1 MAEIKEKKHTS
12 LGLYVH
18 VPFCKSRCAYCDFY
32 RFAPCVASS
41 KSQDVRSVPAGTVAP
56 WTPPLLDGYV
66 DALVGEMAFRAHNP
80 FASLAADVLVST
92 IYFGGGTPSVL
103 RPEHWDRIFATLRE
117 NFRIAADAEI
127 TAELN
132 PDDVSPLLAQHLL
145 RLGVNRVSLGL
156 QSLHDA
162 TLRLLGR
169 RHDANRARE
178 AVHILYNE
186 GFRNISIDLI
196 YGLPTQSLADFRSDL
211 DAALAPPVTHLSAYA
226 LSVEEGTEMARRV
239 AQGEWYPANDELYLK
254 MYEALLDTME
264 EAAWEHYEISNFA
277 LPGFRSRHNSSYWKQ
292 RPYLG
297 LGPAA
302 ASYDG
307 HRERR
312 VNVPDLMAYIASR
325 GTDVEAEVEHLS
337 DTTLYNELLL
347 TRLRTSDGLPLG
359 ILATDDRQHLLREA
373 QPHIQRGALGAS
385 SDTLRL
391 TRRGLFVS
399 DDIISD
405 LMRL

>member
-1 MAEIKEKKHTS
+1 M
-12 LGLYVH
+12 
-18 VPFCKSRCAYCDFY
+18 
-32 RFAPCVASS
+32 
-41 KSQDVRSVPAGTVAP
+41 RSVPAGVVAP

-80 FASLAADVLVST
+80 FASLAADVLLST

-103 RPEHWDRIFATLRE
+103 RPEHWGRIFATLRE

-132 PDDVSPLLAQHLL
+132 PDDVSPLLAQHIL

-196 YGLPTQSLADFRSDL
+196 YGLPGQSLDDFRSDL
-211 DAALAPPVTHLSAYA
+211 VEALMLPVTHMSAYA
-226 LSVEEGTEMARRV
+226 LSVEAGTEMERRV
-239 AQGEWYPANDELYLK
+239 SSGEWHPAGDELALS
-254 MYEALLDTME
+254 MYKELLREMQMQG
-264 EAAWEHYEISNFA
+264 WEHYEISNFA
-277 LPGFRSRHNSSYWKQ
+277 RPGFRSRHNSSYWTQ
-292 RPYLG
+292 TPYLG

-307 HRERR
+307 QRERR
-312 VNVPDLMAYIASR
+312 LNVPDLPAYVASR
-325 GTDVEAEVEHLS
+325 GMNVPAETEQLS
-337 DTTLYNELLL
+337 DDMLFNELLL
-347 TRLRTSDGLPLG
+347 TRLRTSDGLPLRLLSDADRRRL
-359 ILATDDRQHLLREA
+359 LADAAPHL
-373 QPHIQRGALGAS
+373 QRGTLRTDA
-385 SDTLRL
+385 DTLQL
-391 TRRGLFVS
+391 TPSGLFVS

-405 LMRL
+405 LMRV

>member
-32 RFAPCVASS
+32 RFAPCTASS
-41 KSQDVRSVPAGTVAP
+41 KAQDVRSVPAGVVAP
-56 WTPPLLDGYV
+56 WTSSLLDGYV

-117 NFRIAADAEI
+117 NFRIAPDAEI

-211 DAALAPPVTHLSAYA
+211 DAALALPVTHLSAYA

-239 AQGEWYPANDELYLK
+239 AQGEWHPANDELSLK
-254 MYEALLDTME
+254 MYDALLDTME

-277 LPGFRSRHNSSYWKQ
+277 LPGFRSRHNSSYWTQ

-373 QPHIQRGALGAS
+373 QPHIQRSALSVS

>member
-32 RFAPCVASS
+32 RFAPCAASS
-41 KSQDVRSVPAGTVAP
+41 EAQDVRSVPAGVVAP

-132 PDDVSPLLAQHLL
+132 PDDVNPLLAQHLL

-156 QSLHDA
+156 QSLHDE
-162 TLRLLGR
+162 TLRLLNR
-169 RHDANRARE
+169 RHNASCARE

-211 DAALAPPVTHLSAYA
+211 DAALALPVTHMSAYA
-226 LSVEEGTEMARRV
+226 LSVEAGTEMERRV
-239 AQGEWYPANDELYLK
+239 SSGEWHPAGDELALS
-254 MYEALLDTME
+254 MYKELLREMQMQG
-264 EAAWEHYEISNFA
+264 WEHYEISNFA
-277 LPGFRSRHNSSYWKQ
+277 RPGFRSRHNSSYWTQ
-292 RPYLG
+292 TPYLG

-307 HRERR
+307 QRERR
-312 VNVPDLMAYIASR
+312 LNVPDLPAYVASR
-325 GTDVEAEVEHLS
+325 GMNVPAETEQLS
-337 DTTLYNELLL
+337 DDMLFNELLL
-347 TRLRTSDGLPLG
+347 TRLRTSDGLPLRLLSDADRRRL
-359 ILATDDRQHLLREA
+359 LADAAPHL
-373 QPHIQRGALGAS
+373 QRGTLRIDA
-385 SDTLRL
+385 DTLQL
-391 TRRGLFVS
+391 TPSGLFVS

-405 LMRL
+405 LMRV

>member
-18 VPFCKSRCAYCDFY
+18 IPFCKSRCAYCDFY

-41 KSQDVRSVPAGTVAP
+41 ESQDVRSVPAGVVAP

-169 RHDANRARE
+169 RHDAARSRD

-211 DAALAPPVTHLSAYA
+211 DAALALPVTHLSAYA

-239 AQGEWYPANDELYLK
+239 AQGEWHPANDELSLK

-277 LPGFRSRHNSSYWKQ
+277 LPGFRSRHNSSYWTQ

-359 ILATDDRQHLLREA
+359 ILATDDRQHLFREA
-373 QPHIQRGALGAS
+373 QPHIQRGALSAS